1 MFNELIAILNILVY
15 MSVIIHV
22 DSQKHN
28 NKVCLKASKTLNL
41 SEMDRWIEYESLIF
55 VVTLLSI
62 PMFLLFKAF
71 VNHFLGSFKFT
82 LAYKSAAGC
91 ADALDKNYHES
102 RLYQTY
108 FTNVVVAAY
117 MIAKQNSLEKDG
129 LQIIE
134 SRLKDFMKAML
145 VLNALNLAYICAF
158 LTVSVSAFKH
168 NSFEEFEAGLPLKKI
183 KQLVFLVCK
192 ILLTLSTLVYFFYLI
207 GFTIYH

>member
-71 VNHFLGSFKFT
+71 VNNFLGSFKFT
-82 LAYKSAAGC
+82 LAYKSTAGC

-134 SRLKDFMKAML
+134 SRLKDFMEAML
-145 VLNALNLAYICAF
+145 VLNALNLAYIQTQLFWGIWSRIAIKKNKTTCF
-158 LTVSVSAFKH
+158 SSLQNPLDTFYSCVLLLFDWLH
-168 NSFEEFEAGLPLKKI
+168 NIPLKREKN
-183 KQLVFLVCK
+183 CWW
-192 ILLTLSTLVYFFYLI
+192 S
-207 GFTIYH
+207 